1 MTLAIWRVGTGKG
14 ALLARGD
21 SESGPAELL
30 DPSLSITSLLSDP
43 DLNID
48 VLADLEARGTIPGG
62 SIALAPI
69 DAQPVWAAGV
79 TYARSRSA
87 RMEESRDAGDVYDR
101 VYAAQRPELFFKSA
115 GEDAVGPDA
124 SLGIRADSSWN
135 VPEPEIGV
143 VADPA
148 GQLRG
153 YVLGNDM
160 SSRSIEGENPLY
172 LPQAKTYDR
181 SCGIGPCIVPAA
193 AAGDWREFA
202 IELRVERQQ
211 QTVFQQAT
219 EVGMLRRRP
228 EELLDWLYR
237 ANSFPNGVILLT
249 GTGIVPPPDFT
260 LREHDV
266 VAIRCPGLGTL
277 RNQVIMVGRR

>member
-1 MTLAIWRVGTGKG
+1 MWSDLLRPERCESTVTLAIWRVGTGKG
-14 ALLARGD
+14 ALIARGD

-115 GEDAVGPDA
+115 GEDAVGPDG
-124 SLGIRADSSWN
+124 SLGIRADS
-135 VPEPEIGV
+135 
-143 VADPA
+143 
-148 GQLRG
+148 
-153 YVLGNDM
+153 
-160 SSRSIEGENPLY
+160 
-172 LPQAKTYDR
+172 
-181 SCGIGPCIVPAA
+181 
-193 AAGDWREFA
+193 
-202 IELRVERQQ
+202 
-211 QTVFQQAT
+211 
-219 EVGMLRRRP
+219 
-228 EELLDWLYR
+228 
-237 ANSFPNGVILLT
+237 
-249 GTGIVPPPDFT
+249 
-260 LREHDV
+260 
-266 VAIRCPGLGTL
+266 
-277 RNQVIMVGRR
+277 